1 MANLKKTIK
10 KNIKK
15 NIELKKHEDKKKE
28 KVINLLKIVGS
39 ILFVI
44 VLAVLVTKI
53 ANGDFAKKEETVDT
67 TILAGQTFDKKY
79 DTYYVVFYDFDN
91 DSSVTSR

>member
-28 KVINLLKIVGS
+28 KVINLLKISELKTAG
-39 ILFVI
+39 L
-44 VLAVLVTKI
+44 K
-53 ANGDFAKKEETVDT
+53 T
-67 TILAGQTFDKKY
+67 TKY
-79 DTYYVVFYDFDN
+79 DCI
-91 DSSVTSR
+91 